1 MSVATAIYK
10 ETCHVC
16 EVVNK
21 SLKKMLRKIQFGMQM
36 NANRRVARE
45 LVSLGF
51 HNQKEYNQIV
61 QRMNDRTINEYY
73 KKY

>member
-1 MSVATAIYK
+1 
-10 ETCHVC
+10 
-16 EVVNK
+16 
-21 SLKKMLRKIQFGMQM
+21 MQM
-36 NANRRVARE
+36 NANRQVARE

>member
-1 MSVATAIYK
+1 MSVAQAIYK
-10 ETCHVC
+10 ETCHVF
-16 EVVNK
+16 EVINK

-51 HNQKEYNQIV
+51 HNQKEYNQII
-61 QRMNDRTINEYY
+61 QKMNDRTINEYHG
-73 KKY
+73 KY